1 MLENYFNYKKHKT
14 DFKTEVIAGT
24 TTFLTM
30 AYIMFLNPFI
40 LSGEFAGPEK
50 GFFDFGAV
58 YTATILATA
67 LACFIMAFYGKTW
80 PIGLAPGMGIN
91 AFVAFGVCAGMGYT
105 PQEAL
110 GAVLV
115 AGVLFLIIS
124 LTPIRA
130 WLINSIPKSLKLGI
144 GAGIGLFLAIIGLQI
159 MEVVVDDPVTLV
171 KLGDLSNPLVLLG
184 CATFIAIVVLEKM
197 NVKGNIIIGIL
208 VFSIIA
214 WTAGLANFNGIAS
227 SPPPMTYLF
236 EFDLSAA
243 LTAGMSTVIF
253 TLLFIDFFDTAGTLT
268 SVANVAGKVD
278 KQGKVQDINKAMLSD
293 SVGTVAGAMMG
304 TTTVTSYVE
313 SGAGVKAGG
322 KTGMTSLVIGLL
334 FLACIFFAPLATSLP
349 KQIDGAALLFVSVL
363 FVRNITDIE
372 WDDIGESA
380 PAILAMIA
388 MPLTYSISNGI
399 ASSPPPMTYLFE
411 FDLSAAMTAGMST
424 VIFTLLF
431 IDFFD
436 TAGTLTSVANVA
448 GKVGKDGKV
457 QDINKAMLSDS
468 VGTVAGAMMGTT
480 TVTSYVESGAGVKAG
495 GKTGMT
501 SLVIGLLFLACIFFA
516 PLATSLPKQIDGAA
530 LLFVSVLFIRN
541 ITDIEWDDI
550 AESAPA
556 ILAMIAMP
564 LTYSISNGIALAF
577 VSYALIKLFTGKFS
591 STSPAIWVIA
601 ILSVIS
607 FVVA

>member
-1 MLENYFNYKKHKT
+1 MLENYFKYKQNKT

-40 LSGEFAGPEK
+40 LSGEFAGPDK

-91 AFVAFGVCAGMGYT
+91 AFVAFGVCAGMGYS

-159 MEVVVDDPVTLV
+159 MEVVVDNPVTLV
-171 KLGDLSNPLVLLG
+171 QLGNLGDPLVLLG
-184 CATFIAIVVLEKM
+184 CATFIVIIVLEKM
-197 NVKGNIIIGIL
+197 NIKGNIIIGIL

-214 WTAGLANFNGIAS
+214 WATGLAKFNGIAS

-236 EFDLSAA
+236 EFDL
-243 LTAGMSTVIF
+243 T
-253 TLLFIDFFDTAGTLT
+253 
-268 SVANVAGKVD
+268 
-278 KQGKVQDINKAMLSD
+278 
-293 SVGTVAGAMMG
+293 
-304 TTTVTSYVE
+304 
-313 SGAGVKAGG
+313 
-322 KTGMTSLVIGLL
+322 
-334 FLACIFFAPLATSLP
+334 
-349 KQIDGAALLFVSVL
+349 
-363 FVRNITDIE
+363 
-372 WDDIGESA
+372 
-380 PAILAMIA
+380 
-388 MPLTYSISNGI
+388 
-399 ASSPPPMTYLFE
+399 
-411 FDLSAAMTAGMST
+411 AAMTAGMST

-468 VGTVAGAMMGTT
+468 VSTVAGAVMGT

-501 SLVIGLLFLACIFFA
+501 SLVVGILFLSCIFFA

-541 ITDIEWDDI
+541 ITDIEWNDI
-550 AESAPA
+550 SESAPA
-556 ILAMIAMP
+556 ILAMITMP

-577 VSYALIKLFTGKFS
+577 VSYALIKIFTGKFS

-601 ILSVIS
+601 ILSAIS

>member
-14 DFKTEVIAGT
+14 DFKTEVVAGT

-110 GAVLV
+110 GA
-115 AGVLFLIIS
+115 
-124 LTPIRA
+124 
-130 WLINSIPKSLKLGI
+130 
-144 GAGIGLFLAIIGLQI
+144 
-159 MEVVVDDPVTLV
+159 DPVTLV
-171 KLGDLSNPLVLLG
+171 KLGDLSNPIVLLG
-184 CATFIAIVVLEKM
+184 CATFVAIIVMEKM
-197 NVKGNIIIGIL
+197 NIKGNIIIGIL
-208 VFSIIA
+208 VFSIISWA
-214 WTAGLANFNGIAS
+214 AGLANFNGLVSA
-227 SPPPMTYLF
+227 PPSMTYLF

-278 KQGKVQDINKAMLSD
+278 KQGKLQDINKAMLSD

-322 KTGMTSLVIGLL
+322 RTGMTSLVIGLL

-399 ASSPPPMTYLFE
+399 A
-411 FDLSAAMTAGMST
+411 
-424 VIFTLLF
+424 
-431 IDFFD
+431 
-436 TAGTLTSVANVA
+436 
-448 GKVGKDGKV
+448 
-457 QDINKAMLSDS
+457 
-468 VGTVAGAMMGTT
+468 
-480 TVTSYVESGAGVKAG
+480 
-495 GKTGMT
+495 
-501 SLVIGLLFLACIFFA
+501 
-516 PLATSLPKQIDGAA
+516 
-530 LLFVSVLFIRN
+530 
-541 ITDIEWDDI
+541 
-550 AESAPA
+550 
-556 ILAMIAMP
+556 
-564 LTYSISNGIALAF
+564 LAF
-577 VSYALIKLFTGKFS
+577 VSYALIKIFTGKFS
-591 STSPAIWVIA
+591 STSPAIFVIA

-607 FVVA
+607 FAVA